1 MNQREMPLMSELRL
15 RAKQDAPT
23 GLVAMCQNYRDAVRL
38 CIQLSPYSQDQI
50 ACRLGMAKGSFN
62 LILNRGGTEKRKR
75 YLDPDLFEAIE
86 DICGNRAITQY
97 FEMQS
102 RGQLNRQNKSE
113 RMAALRREL
122 EMLEASA

>member
-15 RAKQDAPT
+15 RAKQDAPAQ
-23 GLVAMCQNYRDAVRL
+23 LVAMCNNYREAVLL
-38 CIQLSPYSQDQI
+38 CIQLSNFTQDMI
-50 ACRLGMAKGSFN
+50 ASRLGMAKGTFST
-62 LILNRGGTEKRKR
+62 ILRRGGSEKRRR